1 MKNRYLVEFNSEYG
15 LQPWIVDTIS
25 KPKLNVTPNIAY
37 ENRIG
42 DCPNKFVWNDIEL
55 TFIACAL
62 GDTTREN
69 LIEFFK
75 TYNHSLGHTF
85 SFKLITI
92 DPAGIEISKWII
104 EVQYTEIISLNDNG
118 EGFVARFQPF
128 RCICIF

>member
-15 LQPWIVDTIS
+15 LQPWIVKSIS
-25 KPKLNVTPNIAY
+25 EPKPTVIDKIYYSGQIDGL
-37 ENRIG
+37 
-42 DCPNKFVWNDIEL
+42 PNKFIWNDIEL
-55 TFIACAL
+55 TFITSVL

-69 LIEFFK
+69 LMEFFK

-92 DPAGIEISKWII
+92 DPVGIEISKWII

-118 EGFVARFQPF
+118 EGFVARFLPF
-128 RCICIF
+128 RCICIY